1 MLDLCLTSKT
11 SKVCLVHAS
20 AIAIIGYVPD
30 YRFNG
35 IDWDKARRTHQLT
48 LAKKSSW
55 EFFRCLLT
63 FEIFWKKCG
72 PQVFLGS
79 CRCMKIMK
87 IKDFHLWPGNTLYF
101 HVFSLF
107 VLRRASDVL
116 QRARWCRKPLIWC
129 SSLLSRV
136 SMACETGML
145 SAVFCDRPLFET
157 SLRQSW
163 HVRNTTLA
171 LLIRC
176 AISTSCTHWG
186 TRAPCNLR
194 NLARK
199 YERER
204 ERARAR
210 HWNRPRRLHLATT

>member
-1 MLDLCLTSKT
+1 MWSSGVLRKLQMHED
-11 SKVCLVHAS
+11 HE
-20 AIAIIGYVPD
+20 D
-30 YRFNG
+30 QRFPFMT
-35 IDWDKARRTHQLT
+35 W
-48 LAKKSSW
+48 
-55 EFFRCLLT
+55 
-63 FEIFWKKCG
+63 
-72 PQVFLGS
+72 
-79 CRCMKIMK
+79 
-87 IKDFHLWPGNTLYF
+87 YF

-107 VLRRASDVL
+107 VLRRASDML

-136 SMACETGML
+136 SMACETGMS

-186 TRAPCNLR
+186 TRTPHNLR